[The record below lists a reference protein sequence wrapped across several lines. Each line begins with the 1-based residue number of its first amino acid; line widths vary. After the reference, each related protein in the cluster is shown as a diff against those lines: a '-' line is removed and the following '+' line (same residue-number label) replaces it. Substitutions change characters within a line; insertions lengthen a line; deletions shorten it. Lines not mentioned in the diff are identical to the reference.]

1 MYVDRRRL
9 TNQKKAFACGERFVI
24 KIRVSTRKVT
34 KKVKKKKKQ
43 QGKWIWRKNSRKKR
57 KRDEVALMQCVLF
70 PSPVHSPSCNH
81 VKLIDCTTI
90 KGKLTARKPC
100 QATALG
106 GELPLSLES
115 SKSLISDVLF
125 LLFCRKRSV
134 RFCSCVKSYTSE
146 QEDARLSFLDS
157 FLANAYTHT
166 RTRTQEY
173 IYIRAH
179 IRYTHV
185 HTRTLS
191 TDHQYGVRRSTCRP
205 VSDPDETSSCPACAS
220 DLVLASMICVRYSVI

>member
-1 MYVDRRRL
+1 
-9 TNQKKAFACGERFVI
+9 
-24 KIRVSTRKVT
+24 
-34 KKVKKKKKQ
+34 
-43 QGKWIWRKNSRKKR
+43 
-57 KRDEVALMQCVLF
+57 MQCVLF

-185 HTRTLS
+185 HTLVRCPPTTS
-191 TDHQYGVRRSTCRP
+191 TAYGDRLAVPFQTRMRHHLALP
-205 VSDPDETSSCPACAS
+205 VLLILC
-220 DLVLASMICVRYSVI
+220 LLL

>member
-1 MYVDRRRL
+1 M
-9 TNQKKAFACGERFVI
+9 EE
-24 KIRVSTRKVT
+24 
-34 KKVKKKKKQ
+34 KQ
-43 QGKWIWRKNSRKKR
+43 PKKR
-57 KRDEVALMQCVLF
+57 RRDEVALMQCVLF

-106 GELPLSLES
+106 GELLLSLES

-134 RFCSCVKSYTSE
+134 RFCSCVKSYTSS
-146 QEDARLSFLDS
+146 RKTRVSRSSILSS
-157 FLANAYTHT
+157 QMHIHTHAHT
-166 RTRTQEY
+166 HRN

-179 IRYTHV
+179 IRYTRTHAYVV
-185 HTRTLS
+185 HRPPAYGDRLAVPFQTRMRHHLAL
-191 TDHQYGVRRSTCRP
+191 P
-205 VSDPDETSSCPACAS
+205 VLLILC
-220 DLVLASMICVRYSVI
+220 LLL